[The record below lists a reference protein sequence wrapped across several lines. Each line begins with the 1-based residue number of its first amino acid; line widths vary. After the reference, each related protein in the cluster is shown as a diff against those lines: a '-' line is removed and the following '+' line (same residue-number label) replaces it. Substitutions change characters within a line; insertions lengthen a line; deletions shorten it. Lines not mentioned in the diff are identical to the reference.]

1 MWFSSVPKEDFLEGS
16 IAFSIGVS
24 CLALN
29 SLFRLFPHEVSFQN
43 IALSLSPIVLT
54 SCLYLIYLKGSKKTF
69 DIEDEEHEYE
79 EGEVVLIF
87 GGMPWSNKNGK
98 YSEGVFFW
106 YENGKLLTTLDFHID
121 QGGDPDVFNQWLEQE
136 KENPRY
142 LQPTLQ

>member
-1 MWFSSVPKEDFLEGS
+1 MRKFLEGS
-16 IAFSIGVS
+16 IAFALGVG
-24 CLALN
+24 CLALH

-54 SCLYLIYLKGSKKTF
+54 SCLYFIYLKESKKTF
-69 DIEDEEHEYE
+69 EIEEEEHEYE
-79 EGEVVLIF
+79 EGAVVLIF
-87 GGMPWSNKNGK
+87 RGIPLSKKHGI

-106 YENGKLLTTLDFHID
+106 FENGSLLTTLEFHMD

-136 KENPRY
+136 KENPEY

>member
-1 MWFSSVPKEDFLEGS
+1 MKEFLKVS
-16 IAFSIGVS
+16 IYLAVGVS
-24 CLALN
+24 WFALLQ
-29 SLFRLFPHEVSFQN
+29 LFTLFPEEVSLKN
-43 IALSLSPIVLT
+43 IVLSLSPLVFT
-54 SCLYLIYLKGSKKTF
+54 FFFYLIYLKESKKPF
-69 DIEDEEHEYE
+69 EAEDEEHEYE

-106 YENGKLLTTLDFHID
+106 YENGKLLTTLDFQID

-136 KENPRY
+136 KENPQY

>member
-1 MWFSSVPKEDFLEGS
+1 MKDFLLGS
-16 IAFSIGVS
+16 IAFSIGLS
-24 CLALN
+24 CLALWN
-29 SLFRLFPHEVSFQN
+29 LFSLFPHEVSFQN

-79 EGEVVLIF
+79 EGDLVLIF
-87 GGMPWSNKNGK
+87 GGMPLSNKNGN
-98 YSEGVFFW
+98 YSEGVFCW
-106 YENGKLLTTLDFHID
+106 VENGSLLTTLEFHLE
-121 QGGDPDVFNQWLEQE
+121 QGGDPDVFNEWLEEE

>member
-1 MWFSSVPKEDFLEGS
+1 MMKFLEWA
-16 IAFSIGVS
+16 IALALGVG

-29 SLFRLFPHEVSFQN
+29 SLFTMFHEEVSLKN
-43 IALSLSPIVLT
+43 IVLSLSPLVFT
-54 SCLYLIYLKGSKKTF
+54 SFLYLIYLKGIIKTF

-79 EGEVVLIF
+79 EGAVVLLFRGI
-87 GGMPWSNKNGK
+87 PESNKNGI

-106 YENGKLLTTLDFHID
+106 VENGSLLTTLEFHMD

-136 KENPRY
+136 KENPEY

>member
-1 MWFSSVPKEDFLEGS
+1 MKEFLKAS
-16 IAFSIGVS
+16 IYLAVGVS
-24 CLALN
+24 WFALLQ
-29 SLFRLFPHEVSFQN
+29 LFTLFPEEVSLKN
-43 IALSLSPIVLT
+43 IVLSLSPLVFT
-54 SCLYLIYLKGSKKTF
+54 FFFYLIYLKESKKPFET
-69 DIEDEEHEYE
+69 EDEEHEYE

-87 GGMPWSNKNGK
+87 GGMPWSNKNGN

-106 YENGKLLTTLDFHID
+106 FENGSLLTTLEFHLE

>member
-1 MWFSSVPKEDFLEGS
+1 MKKFLEWS
-16 IAFSIGVS
+16 IALALGVG
-24 CLALN
+24 CLALH

-69 DIEDEEHEYE
+69 ERGDEEHEYE
-79 EGEVVLIF
+79 EGAVVLLFRGI
-87 GGMPWSNKNGK
+87 PESNKNGI

-106 YENGKLLTTLDFHID
+106 VENGSLLTTLEFHMD

>member
-1 MWFSSVPKEDFLEGS
+1 MRKFLEGS
-16 IAFSIGVS
+16 IAFALGVS

-54 SCLYLIYLKGSKKTF
+54 SCLYFIYLKESKKTF
-69 DIEDEEHEYE
+69 EIEEEEHEYE

-106 YENGKLLTTLDFHID
+106 FENGSLLTTLEFHMD

-136 KENPRY
+136 KENPEY

>member
-1 MWFSSVPKEDFLEGS
+1 MKEFLVGF

-29 SLFRLFPHEVSFQN
+29 SLFRMFPHEVSLQN

-54 SCLYLIYLKGSKKTF
+54 SCLYLIYLKGIIKTF

-79 EGEVVLIF
+79 EGAVVLLFRGI
-87 GGMPWSNKNGK
+87 PESNKNGI
-98 YSEGVFFW
+98 YSEGVFLW
-106 YENGKLLTTLDFHID
+106 VENGSLLTTLEFHLE
-121 QGGDPDVFNQWLEQE
+121 QGGDSDVFNQWLEQE
-136 KENPRY
+136 KENPQY

>member
-1 MWFSSVPKEDFLEGS
+1 MKELLKASIYLAGSV
-16 IAFSIGVS
+16 
-24 CLALN
+24 
-29 SLFRLFPHEVSFQN
+29 SLFALFQLFGMFSQEVSLKN
-43 IALSLSPIVLT
+43 IVLSLSPLVFTLF
-54 SCLYLIYLKGSKKTF
+54 LYLIYLKESKKPF
-69 DIEDEEHEYE
+69 EAEDEEHEYE

-106 YENGKLLTTLDFHID
+106 YENGKLLTTLDFHLD

>member
-1 MWFSSVPKEDFLEGS
+1 MKEFLKAS
-16 IAFSIGVS
+16 IYLAVGVS
-24 CLALN
+24 WFALLQ
-29 SLFRLFPHEVSFQN
+29 LFTLFPEEVSLKN
-43 IALSLSPIVLT
+43 IVLSLSPLVFT
-54 SCLYLIYLKGSKKTF
+54 FFFYLIYLKESKKPF
-69 DIEDEEHEYE
+69 EAEDEEHEYE

>member
-1 MWFSSVPKEDFLEGS
+1 MKEFLKAS
-16 IAFSIGVS
+16 IYLAVGVS
-24 CLALN
+24 WFALLQ
-29 SLFRLFPHEVSFQN
+29 LFTLFPEEVSLKN
-43 IALSLSPIVLT
+43 IVLSLSPLVFT
-54 SCLYLIYLKGSKKTF
+54 FFFYLIYLKESKKPF
-69 DIEDEEHEYE
+69 EAEDEEHEYE

-136 KENPRY
+136 TENPQY

>member
-1 MWFSSVPKEDFLEGS
+1 MKEFLEGS
-16 IAFSIGVS
+16 IAFSIGLS
-24 CLALN
+24 CLGLMK
-29 SLFRLFPHEVSFQN
+29 LFQLFPHEVSFQN
-43 IALSLSPIVLT
+43 IALSLSPIAIT

-79 EGEVVLIF
+79 EGAVVLLFRGI
-87 GGMPWSNKNGK
+87 PESNKNGI

-106 YENGKLLTTLDFHID
+106 VENGSLLTTLEFHMD

-136 KENPRY
+136 KENPEY